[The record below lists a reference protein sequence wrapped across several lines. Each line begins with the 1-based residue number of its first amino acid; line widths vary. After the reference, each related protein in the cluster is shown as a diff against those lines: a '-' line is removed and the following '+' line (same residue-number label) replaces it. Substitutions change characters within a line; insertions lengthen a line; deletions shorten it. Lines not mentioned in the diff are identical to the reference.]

1 MYFRSVVRSIAHYK
15 INLVIKV
22 LIISD
27 FIFWSSYQ
35 LFGPFF
41 AIFVTDKIDK
51 GNIEVIGIASA
62 LYLVCKSLFE
72 IPVGMYI
79 DRSKSEKDDL
89 YSAFLG
95 TLIIGLLY
103 FAYIFI
109 DSVWE
114 LYLLQVLMG
123 IAAAISYPGWCAIFT
138 RHIDKG
144 KEGFEWSLY
153 DILSGIGM
161 AGAAA
166 LGGFI
171 IVSFGF
177 NSLFIVIA
185 IISIFSAFLLL
196 LIQNKVYKK

>member
-1 MYFRSVVRSIAHYK
+1 MYFRSIVRSIGHYK
-15 INLVIKV
+15 INIIIKI
-22 LIISD
+22 LIASD

-35 LFGPFF
+35 LFAPFF
-41 AIFVTDKIDK
+41 AIFVTDKIA
-51 GNIEVIGIASA
+51 GGGIETIGIAAA
-62 LYLVCKSLFE
+62 LYLICKSLFE

-89 YSAFLG
+89 FSAFLG
-95 TLIIGLLY
+95 TFLIGILY
-103 FAYIFI
+103 LGYLFI
-109 DSVWE
+109 TSVWE

-171 IVSFGF
+171 IESFGF
-177 NSLFIVIA
+177 NSLFVLIS
-185 IISIFSAFLLL
+185 IISIFSSFLLL
-196 LIQNKVYKK
+196 LIKNQLYKK